1 MEGNER
7 EENPPRITTLRRS
20 VLASAG
26 KNVGH
31 PRNQTTGAKTCFLH
45 GLGHSTEECKT
56 PKDYP
61 AKYTAQ
67 IPHNEIEALSG
78 GNKKRVKTV
87 NFDGK
92 KEEVN
97 SMTSHD
103 ATTPRKTRKKNQAQN
118 PNNDKDT
125 AVPKE
130 KELVYGIDRLDIGGP
145 TVKLERDSK

>member
-87 NFDGK
+87 KFDDST
-92 KEEVN
+92 EEVN
-97 SMTSHD
+97 TMTAPD
-103 ATTPRKTRKKNQAQN
+103 APIPR
-118 PNNDKDT
+118 
-125 AVPKE
+125 E
-130 KELVYGIDRLDIGGP
+130 KGREKQEKIL
-145 TVKLERDSK
+145 